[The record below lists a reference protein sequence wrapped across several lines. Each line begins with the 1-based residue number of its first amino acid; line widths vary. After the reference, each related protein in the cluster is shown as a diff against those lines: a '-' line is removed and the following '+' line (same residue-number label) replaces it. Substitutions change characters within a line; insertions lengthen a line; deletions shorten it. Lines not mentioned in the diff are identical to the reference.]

1 MKKVCI
7 IGGGISGL
15 TTGFLLKRKGLGV
28 TVFEKSEAVGG
39 NIQTIQK
46 DGYTIE
52 QGPNSLLKAP
62 RLIDLVRL
70 LKLEDKVIA
79 ADENANKRYIL
90 ADGKLEAMG
99 PKSFVNGYFSLKT
112 IFSLIREP
120 FVRTKSPENES
131 VAEFV
136 TRRLNS
142 EFLDKAIDPFVS
154 GVYAGDPKN
163 LSMRSAFPKLYEMER
178 DFGSL
183 IMGTIR
189 RKTEKPD
196 PNFPRTFS
204 FKGGLK
210 TLIEAMAK
218 ELGDAVKRG
227 ISVENIEQSE
237 NGKYI
242 VNDEEFD
249 AVVISTP
256 SYIAGELIKSRD
268 ENLAKTL
275 AEVNYPQVAVVVFG
289 VKSENIK
296 KQLDG
301 FGFLIPSKEKRPIL
315 GTLFHSAVFPERS
328 PKGFQLLMTFVGGVR
343 AGDRLDSQTDEQLK
357 NTVREQLSEI
367 ISLTGEPD
375 FYHVKRW
382 KRAIPQ
388 YRVGYEEV
396 TEKCADFENQNA
408 GLYFC
413 SNFYRGISMSDCVK
427 NAFETADNIERYL
440 ATNNHEKDTKVKKH
454 PLNAKGKFYIDQNSC
469 LCSDACKT
477 VAPNNFDYV
486 NDGEYGYFVSKQPET
501 AKELEE
507 MREAIRCCPVE
518 AILDDGETNE

>member
-1 MKKVCI
+1 MTKKVCI

-15 TTGFLLKRKGLGV
+15 TTGFLLKRKGFAV
-28 TVFEKSEAVGG
+28 TVYEKSETVGG

-70 LKLEDKVIA
+70 LNLEEKVIA

-112 IFSLIREP
+112 ILSLAREP
-120 FVRTKSPENES
+120 FVRSKSPEGES

-136 TRRLNS
+136 SRRIGA

-154 GVYAGDPKN
+154 GVYAGDPAN
-163 LSMRSAFPKLYEMER
+163 LSMRSAFPKLFEMER

-210 TLIEAMAK
+210 TLIEAMADD
-218 ELGDAVKRG
+218 LGEAVKRG
-227 ISVENIEQSE
+227 TAVEKIE
-237 NGKYI
+237 NLPDGKYG
-242 VNDEEFD
+242 VNGEEFD

-256 SYIAGELIKSRD
+256 AFIAADLVKTRD
-268 ENLAKTL
+268 EKLAALL
-275 AEVNYPQVAVVVFG
+275 AEINYPQVAVVVFG
-289 VKSENIK
+289 VKTEDIK
-296 KQLDG
+296 MKLDG
-301 FGFLIPSKEKRPIL
+301 FGFLIASKERRPIL

-328 PKGFQLLMTFVGGVR
+328 PAGSQLLMTFVGGVR
-343 AGDRLDSQTDEQLK
+343 AGDKLDSQTDEELK

-367 ISLTGEPD
+367 IGLTGEPD

-382 KRAIPQ
+382 RRAIPQ
-388 YRVGYEEV
+388 YRVGYEKT
-396 TEKCADFENQNA
+396 TEACADFEKQNA
-408 GLYFC
+408 GIYFC

-427 NAFETADNIERYL
+427 NAFETADNIEEYL
-440 ATNNHEKDTKVKKH
+440 ATK
-454 PLNAKGKFYIDQNSC
+454 
-469 LCSDACKT
+469 
-477 VAPNNFDYV
+477 
-486 NDGEYGYFVSKQPET
+486 
-501 AKELEE
+501 
-507 MREAIRCCPVE
+507 
-518 AILDDGETNE
+518 

>member
-1 MKKVCI
+1 MNYQSKMKKVCI

-15 TTGFLLKRKGLGV
+15 TTGFLLKRKGLDV

-39 NIQTIQK
+39 NIQTIEH

-70 LKLEDKVIA
+70 LNIEDKVIA

-90 ADGKLEAMG
+90 SGGKLEAMG
-99 PKSFVNGYFSLKT
+99 VRSFFNGYFSLKT
-112 IFSLIREP
+112 ILGLAREP
-120 FVRTKSPENES
+120 FVSSKSPANES

-136 TRRLNS
+136 TRRIGA

-154 GVYAGDPKN
+154 GVYAGDPAN

-210 TLIEAMAK
+210 TLIEAMAN

-227 ISVENIEQSE
+227 VSVENIGQNE

-242 VNDEEFD
+242 VNGEEFD

-256 SYIAGELIKSRD
+256 SFVAAELIGSRD

-289 VKSENIK
+289 VKTENIK

-328 PKGFQLLMTFVGGVR
+328 PDGFQLLMTFVGGVR
-343 AGDRLDSQTDEQLK
+343 AGDKLDSQTDEELK
-357 NTVREQLSEI
+357 NMGREQLSEI
-367 ISLTGEPD
+367 IGLRGEPD

-396 TEKCADFENQNA
+396 TKACADFENQNA

-427 NAFETADNIERYL
+427 NAFETADNIEKYL
-440 ATNNHEKDTKVKKH
+440 ATNGHE
-454 PLNAKGKFYIDQNSC
+454 
-469 LCSDACKT
+469 
-477 VAPNNFDYV
+477 
-486 NDGEYGYFVSKQPET
+486 
-501 AKELEE
+501 
-507 MREAIRCCPVE
+507 
-518 AILDDGETNE
+518 

>member
-15 TTGFLLKRKGLGV
+15 TTAFLLKRKGLGV
-28 TVFEKSEAVGG
+28 TVFERSEAVGG
-39 NIQTIQK
+39 NIQTIER

-70 LKLEDKVIA
+70 LNIEDKVIA

-90 ADGKLEAMG
+90 SDGKLEAMG
-99 PKSFVNGYFSLKT
+99 VKSFFNGYFSLKT
-112 IFSLIREP
+112 IFNLAREP
-120 FVRTKSPENES
+120 FVSSKSPANES

-136 TRRLNS
+136 TRRIGA

-210 TLIEAMAK
+210 TLIEAMAN

-227 ISVENIEQSE
+227 VAVENIAQGE
-237 NGKYI
+237 NGKYV
-242 VNDEEFD
+242 VNGEEFD

-256 SYIAGELIKSRD
+256 SYVAADLIKSRD
-268 ENLAKTL
+268 ANLAKTL

-289 VKSENIK
+289 VKTENIK
-296 KQLDG
+296 KTLDG
-301 FGFLIPSKEKRPIL
+301 FGFLIPGKEKRPIL

-328 PKGFQLLMTFVGGVR
+328 PKDFQLLMTFVGGVR
-343 AGDRLDSQTDEQLK
+343 AGDKLDAQTDEQLK
-357 NTVREQLSEI
+357 TTVREQLSEI
-367 ISLTGEPD
+367 IGLTGEPD

-396 TEKCADFENQNA
+396 TKACADFEKQNA
-408 GLYFC
+408 GIYFC

-427 NAFETADNIERYL
+427 NAFETADIIE
-440 ATNNHEKDTKVKKH
+440 
-454 PLNAKGKFYIDQNSC
+454 
-469 LCSDACKT
+469 
-477 VAPNNFDYV
+477 NFL
-486 NDGEYGYFVSKQPET
+486 
-501 AKELEE
+501 KE
-507 MREAIRCCPVE
+507 
-518 AILDDGETNE
+518 N